1 MGENFRKLA
10 EMWHF
15 VGKILLIA
23 MIGYVGCMG
32 PTTYM
37 YIHVL
42 CTEIYRKNF
51 HGRNTKKFNVHPQ
64 KVPAIQYMVVL

>member
-23 MIGYVGCMG
+23 IIGYVGCMG
-32 PTTYM
+32 
-37 YIHVL
+37 HVL

-64 KVPAIQYMVVL
+64 EVPAIQYMVVL